1 MKKKY
6 INPTAQAIQ
15 LEINPLLDNVQSPD
29 YSQPEETLGGNTG
42 DNPTPSKGFII
53 SNDEPEY
60 DEEL

>member
-15 LEINPLLDNVQSPD
+15 LEINPLLDNDHSVQPYD
-29 YSQPEETLGGNTG
+29 PQPGTNI
-42 DNPTPSKGFII
+42 PSKEHSIG
-53 SNDEPEY
+53 NDEPEY